1 MTERTIRSMAKEL
14 AGIFYE
20 ENRSEGFR
28 KTFPTLRAYMRGQW
42 HQSNG
47 EIVINK
53 PGWMYHLDLARAML
67 LKMLSLPDS
76 QVTPLMKERIYDAW
90 LEEHDASKKQQA
102 KKVLQRKIE
111 LQ

>member
-42 HQSNG
+42 HQPDGSIKAHFTADTLIEAG
-47 EIVINK
+47 EQ
-53 PGWMYHLDLARAML
+53 LRDLL
-67 LKMLSLPDS
+67 GL
-76 QVTPLMKERIYDAW
+76 
-90 LEEHDASKKQQA
+90 
-102 KKVLQRKIE
+102 
-111 LQ
+111 